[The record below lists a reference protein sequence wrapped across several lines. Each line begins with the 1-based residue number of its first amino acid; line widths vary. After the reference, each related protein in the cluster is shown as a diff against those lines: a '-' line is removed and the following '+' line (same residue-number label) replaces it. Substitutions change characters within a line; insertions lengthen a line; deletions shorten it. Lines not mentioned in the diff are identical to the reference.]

1 MWHYYMLAV
10 GARAGLGDTPR
21 AAGVGG
27 SMRSGPG
34 GPGGPGGGAAGA
46 GGPEAAG
53 GHLPG
58 GAGPGPAPLEP
69 LAPAAPAPHG
79 SLPNLHELKKERYAG
94 DLGLEPDDKDQQGR
108 PWHATDGTKE
118 AARVAGD
125 AQQPQPG
132 PLPGPHRPLAATL
145 SDGPTRSYRVRPTV
159 ATAAMLADYYQGQ
172 SCGGGLVFSPLAAR
186 SLRCPHSAQQ
196 QPHHSRGP
204 SHGGHWDDVNVE
216 HAYSPQRS
224 GTAQGGALPGRKRDS
239 LTSSTGTSSV
249 RRLIAVVRSTPSR
262 LGPVYTRRTLCRSYA
277 ALCLGHT
284 MFIVALMP
292 LVALQGSV
300 SAWWWTW
307 SYPGDPN
314 NDSGALLLI
323 AFFGAAGLSATVS
336 PSVVSRLTAN
346 WTLILGYLGIA
357 LFLAAH
363 LYPTFEV
370 LLPTYLLGGL
380 CLGPLA
386 VARVTVLMA
395 LSSKL
400 ALQLTEQEEMDADA
414 EELEAVMAGAGGGG
428 RIETVL
434 RRLARGLQFAHDAGL
449 ALGSVIA
456 SLLLWYTLPE
466 AGALWDAVWTA
477 GPSGLSFG
485 GLADANLT
493 GAASSLPATALLEAY
508 WPLGEDGGRICG
520 AQACPISAD
529 PDDWEDLA
537 RPRTL
542 AQFLVFNV
550 TAWNGKLVRLPC
562 KTTAV
567 LASVFLGCAI
577 MGLALTAVFLDHL
590 RGTGQHHDAC
600 GGGLQERPPSHLR
613 AVWDSFKDARMQL
626 IIPLSIFIG
635 LEQGFM
641 LADFSKWYVVC
652 SLGLHNVCLV
662 FMSMGLMQSVA
673 AFTLSMLLQHIR
685 RYVVIG
691 VGFTFHT
698 CLIMVLLTWLPSA
711 EDSALFYVISAAW
724 GVCNAIWETLSF
736 SLLVRVYPDSWQGP
750 VSLSNMWRFLGLSLS
765 FLMHASAC
773 NSFKLYALFAAL
785 VLAVTPYALLESSA
799 GAPMPAL
806 PRLNR
811 LGRPRCPPCMRPT
824 SSRAGSGR
832 QPAVHQPPPPP
843 QPPQPQHNGRV
854 PSCGPAVLD
863 PSRLEDAPAA
873 PTPSATTAR
882 AALAPPA
889 PPPPDAPETFV
900 LETKSVSQATAAPQD
915 AQRASPTETDAR
927 ETGAPAA
934 AALPRASPP
943 TSASSRR
950 ASPEDRAAA
959 GPAGPE
965 AAAVR
970 HGDEG
975 ERVEQDTDA
984 SPS

>member
-1 MWHYYMLAV
+1 MRP
-10 GARAGLGDTPR
+10 G
-21 AAGVGG
+21 GVGG
-27 SMRSGPG
+27 TGGVPQPG
-34 GPGGPGGGAAGA
+34 TPCP
-46 GGPEAAG
+46 
-53 GHLPG
+53 
-58 GAGPGPAPLEP
+58 PGPPGPTPLEP
-69 LAPAAPAPHG
+69 LAPLAPAPHGPAALG

-94 DLGLEPDDKDQQGR
+94 DLGLEPEDKGKAEED
-108 PWHATDGTKE
+108 AKE
-118 AARVAGD
+118 ATATGGD
-125 AQQPQPG
+125 AQQQQAA
-132 PLPGPHRPLAATL
+132 GPHRPLAATL

-186 SLRCPHSAQQ
+186 SLRCPHSVQQ

-216 HAYSPQRS
+216 NAYSPQRS
-224 GTAQGGALPGRKRDS
+224 GTVQGAALPGRKRDS

-262 LGPVYTRRTLCRSYA
+262 LGPVYTRRTLCRNYA

-307 SYPGDPN
+307 NYPGDPN
-314 NDSGALLLI
+314 NDTGALLLI
-323 AFFGAAGLSATVS
+323 AFFGAAALSATVS
-336 PSVVSRLTAN
+336 PTVVSRLTPN

-434 RRLARGLQFAHDAGL
+434 RRLARGLQFAHDGGL

-466 AGALWDAVWTA
+466 TGSLWDAVWTA
-477 GPSGLSFG
+477 GPSGLTFG
-485 GLADANLT
+485 ALGDLNLSSAV
-493 GAASSLPATALLEAY
+493 AALPTTAILEAY
-508 WPLGEDGGRICG
+508 WPRGEDGARTCG
-520 AQACPISAD
+520 AQACPIGTD

-590 RGTGQHHDAC
+590 KGTGQHHDGC
-600 GGGLQERPPSHLR
+600 GLQERPPSHLR
-613 AVWDSFKDARMQL
+613 SVWDSFKDARMQL

-685 RYVVIG
+685 RYIVIG

-698 CLIMVLLTWLPSA
+698 CLIMVLLMWLPSA

-785 VLAVTPYALLESSA
+785 VLAVTPYALLEYRLDVRRRSKHSSA
-799 GAPMPAL
+799 PL
-806 PRLNR
+806 
-811 LGRPRCPPCMRPT
+811 
-824 SSRAGSGR
+824 
-832 QPAVHQPPPPP
+832 
-843 QPPQPQHNGRV
+843 
-854 PSCGPAVLD
+854 
-863 PSRLEDAPAA
+863 
-873 PTPSATTAR
+873 
-882 AALAPPA
+882 
-889 PPPPDAPETFV
+889 
-900 LETKSVSQATAAPQD
+900 
-915 AQRASPTETDAR
+915 
-927 ETGAPAA
+927 
-934 AALPRASPP
+934 
-943 TSASSRR
+943 
-950 ASPEDRAAA
+950 
-959 GPAGPE
+959 
-965 AAAVR
+965 
-970 HGDEG
+970 
-975 ERVEQDTDA
+975 
-984 SPS
+984 